1 MAVCA
6 VGQIQATKY
15 LLHTFPNVSE
25 YHCIN
30 QIWDGC
36 LRCDRGETNPHEAV
50 GKKWECFKKKKRRQK
65 SPATHQLHFG
75 HPLRKAA

>member
-6 VGQIQATKY
+6 VGRKCEGRVYNEIQATKY

-50 GKKWECFKKKKRRQK
+50 GKNG
-65 SPATHQLHFG
+65 SV
-75 HPLRKAA
+75 

>member
-50 GKKWECFKKKKRRQK
+50 GKNG
-65 SPATHQLHFG
+65 SV
-75 HPLRKAA
+75 

>member
-6 VGQIQATKY
+6 VGQKCEGRVYNEIQATKY

-36 LRCDRGETNPHEAV
+36 LRCDRGETNP
-50 GKKWECFKKKKRRQK
+50 
-65 SPATHQLHFG
+65 P
-75 HPLRKAA
+75 